1 MDNYGGSGFSGGAQ
15 YGANYV
21 EPDPSQQIMVRNV
34 GVLIVFVPCCY
45 SLNDI
50 AASMVHR
57 QRGFG

>member
-34 GVLIVFVPCCY
+34 SLFFNVFVPF
-45 SLNDI
+45 L
-50 AASMVHR
+50 
-57 QRGFG
+57 F

>member
-34 GVLIVFVPCCY
+34 RFDVIVALV
-45 SLNDI
+45 I
-50 AASMVHR
+50 
-57 QRGFG
+57 

>member
-34 GVLIVFVPCCY
+34 GLFDVFC
-45 SLNDI
+45 SLPLVIDCHC
-50 AASMVHR
+50 SF
-57 QRGFG
+57 RGPPPTRI

>member
-34 GVLIVFVPCCY
+34 GLLMFLFPTV
-45 SLNDI
+45 
-50 AASMVHR
+50 
-57 QRGFG
+57 

>member
-34 GVLIVFVPCCY
+34 SLIFC
-45 SLNDI
+45 SLTVVVI
-50 AASMVHR
+50 ECHCSFLGPPPTR
-57 QRGFG
+57 I